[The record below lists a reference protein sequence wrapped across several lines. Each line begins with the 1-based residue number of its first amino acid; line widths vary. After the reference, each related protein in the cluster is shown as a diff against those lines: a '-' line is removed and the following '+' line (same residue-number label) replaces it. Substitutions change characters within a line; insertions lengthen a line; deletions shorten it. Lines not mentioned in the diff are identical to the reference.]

1 MFPQRRRSGRWTE
14 QEKQLLETLVQTY
27 GYNWR
32 LIAILMQQTR
42 DQRQIREQRRITPS
56 ESQRIQDLFVQY
68 GRQWK
73 LIASFFPGFSPIMV
87 RNHWN
92 NLQRKRM
99 NQLRSQNQQPDF
111 APFGSYQQLDHQP
124 ALAPPSDSSR
134 EKMSI
139 P

>member
-1 MFPQRRRSGRWTE
+1 
-14 QEKQLLETLVQTY
+14 QLLETLVQTY

-32 LIAILMQQTR
+32 LIAVLMQQTR

-73 LIASFFPGFSPIMV
+73 LIASFFPGFSPIMDNPNISSILEIV
-87 RNHWN
+87 LIIRIIPS
-92 NLQRKRM
+92 
-99 NQLRSQNQQPDF
+99 QLKKKKFGLKMPTFIIRSQNQQPDF

-124 ALAPPSDSSR
+124 ALAPPSDSS
-134 EKMSI
+134 
-139 P
+139 